1 MREVNRSGRQTY
13 RLILRDDGLGVERTI
28 EFEAAGAEAA
38 FYVAQ
43 RECRGREAELMEGG
57 RSLGRLQCLKQGG
70 FWRLSPPTAQSGQG
84 PSQG

>member
-13 RLILRDDGLGVERTI
+13 RLILHDDGLGVERTI

-57 RSLGRLQCLKQGG
+57 RSLGRPQCLRQGG
-70 FWRLSPPTAQSGQG
+70 FWRLSPPAGRPGQRPGQG
-84 PSQG
+84 